1 MGKGIFG
8 LRAEKITLKC
18 QHFQNLKKSELFYK

>member
-1 MGKGIFG
+1 MGIEIFD
-8 LRAEKITLKC
+8 LQAEKIILKC